1 MGDDAEFA
9 GFKQRMND
17 VGVRKGGQLVFHFGR
32 QGFRAGSHFA
42 GETVTGKIAKKKTH
56 NKRRCRKNGSQRL
69 RRIGIILQQGR
80 GFELNFT

>member
-9 GFKQRMND
+9 GFKKRMND

-42 GETVTGKIAKKKTH
+42 GETVTRKIAKKKTH
-56 NKRRCRKNGSQRL
+56 NKRRCRKM
-69 RRIGIILQQGR
+69 GR
-80 GFELNFT
+80 KGCEELALYCSKAVVLS